1 MEAAERAGLEQ
12 TASDQRLAPPS
23 FAQTG
28 FWLAA
33 QLEPGLPAFNLLRA
47 FRILGSLDPEL
58 IRKAFRALVQRH
70 AVLRTSLALVNGELM
85 QVIHEQAEVELPVQ
99 ELSGLET
106 ALAVAAKEGRAG
118 FDLARA
124 PLLRLRLFR
133 LAPKDNVLV
142 LSMHHAVTD
151 GWSMSKLFNEIA
163 EIYGDLGQDGSRGS
177 RLPG

>member
-1 MEAAERAGLEQ
+1 MVIDATTGTTHFARFRFDLAPIHIGICAMETTESAGLEQ
-12 TASDQRLAPPS
+12 TA
-23 FAQTG
+23 

-47 FRILGSLDPEL
+47 FRILGSLDLEL
-58 IRKAFRALVQRH
+58 VHKAFRALVQRH

-142 LSMHHAVTD
+142 LSMHHA
-151 GWSMSKLFNEIA
+151 
-163 EIYGDLGQDGSRGS
+163 
-177 RLPG
+177 